1 MLQVKVDVGTSEAVQ
16 ALQAEARE
24 VGAAMRR
31 IVDAC
36 MGGGEPEFA
45 DLSKANDWLRAVGA

>member
-1 MLQVKVDVGTSEAVQ
+1 MLQVQVDVETTQAVQ
-16 ALQAEARE
+16 ALQQEAQA

-36 MGGGEPEFA
+36 MDGQTPEDG